1 MTTAQ
6 AKKEANI
13 VEYVLYLW
21 QMEDLL
27 RAASF
32 EDEVITGFLGQQF
45 EGEQFDEELAW
56 FQELAK
62 KMKQQGLEKVG
73 HIYEAQELITEL
85 VYLHSSLLNV
95 FQDKEYKAALSN
107 AKEHLDE
114 FMKRTKVDFN
124 NEIEPCLVAVY
135 GLLNLRLKGKTISE
149 ETEASMKLFS
159 LLLAILADRYKKMRM
174 GKLQVNLN

>member
-1 MTTAQ
+1 MTTAK

-13 VEYVLYLW
+13 VEYLLYLW

-27 RAASF
+27 RAARF
-32 EDEVITGFLGQQF
+32 EDEVIAGFLGQQF

-56 FQELAK
+56 FQDLAQ
-62 KMKQQGLEKVG
+62 KMKQQGLEKAG
-73 HIYEAQELITEL
+73 HVYEAQELITEL

-107 AKEHLDE
+107 AKTHLDE
-114 FMKRTKVDFN
+114 FTKRTKGDFN

-159 LLLAILADRYKKMRM
+159 LLLALLADRYKKMRS